1 MGRDGEFPPR
11 PIALTGLKHAGR
23 TVREALLLLTA
34 VAVLASVGLRFF
46 AAAPLSAQRARCFSP
61 NQAGFTHNEAL
72 SPAGDRFSLDLRLAL
87 AKAPVPTMNFDAF
100 VFVNGRLQHVESKIA
115 VACGRPATRSVP
127 LRISPRDSVS
137 VVFTRHIADKI
148 RSASE
153 LVRKGDLSLLE
164 PRLLSD
170 AVTVA
175 NGERLGEWAS
185 PANIT
190 PAHPDR
196 PTLSR
201 ISEVGTPINTFG
213 GIIRISTERQPVDV
227 LIYNDT
233 ARATTYHLV
242 CLHNDRQL
250 AFVDGQSLIAL
261 RLPAHQYAIVRAMLE
276 VPAEGELGLV
286 HCYSLY
292 SYGASAKQPVEVTPI
307 WPAFTLRGA
316 IR

>member
-1 MGRDGEFPPR
+1 MRKALLPL
-11 PIALTGLKHAGR
+11 IALTI
-23 TVREALLLLTA
+23 LTS
-34 VAVLASVGLRFF
+34 LGLRFL
-46 AAAPLSAQRARCFSP
+46 AVASLSTQRAGCFSA
-61 NQAGFTHNEAL
+61 NEAGFTNGVAL

-87 AKAPVPTMNFDAF
+87 TKAPVPTMNFDAF
-100 VFVNGRLQHVESKIA
+100 VFVNGRLQHIESNIA
-115 VACGRPATRSVP
+115 VACDRPATRSVL
-127 LRISPRDSVS
+127 LRISLRDSVS
-137 VVFTRHIADKI
+137 VVFTRHIADKTG
-148 RSASE
+148 SASE
-153 LVRKGDLSLLE
+153 LVRKGDLSRLE

-170 AVTVA
+170 VVTVA
-175 NGERLGEWAS
+175 NGEGLGEWAS
-185 PANIT
+185 PADST

-196 PTLSR
+196 PTLSH
-201 ISEVGTPINTFG
+201 ISAVGAAINTFG
-213 GIIRISTERQPVDV
+213 GIIRTSTERQPVEV

-242 CLHNDRQL
+242 CLHNDTQL
-250 AFVDGQSLIAL
+250 AFVGGQSLITL
-261 RLPAHQYAIVRAMLE
+261 RLPANQYATVRAMLE